1 MVRGGPLRASF
12 ASSSTTSLALSTPG
26 ASPHS
31 SDKPVATPTPSLGLH
46 RAAGT
51 GNVALVLYAL
61 ENGQAPNGLLNGV
74 APLHVAACVGD
85 VVATQLL
92 IAFGADVN
100 QPRARSRSNPAP
112 GVEGSTP
119 LHFAAANGHYAVV
132 CVLLENGARPSPTDR
147 DGQTPESLARANHH
161 TTCADLV
168 RQCAMTHGAQGHI
181 ERDSVREAG
190 YAVQWGDEV
199 VAPVSRENSPE
210 IMRPPRE
217 RTALA
222 PPVLP
227 SYWTK
232 PVAVPLHIRTDV
244 TETPQRSSTASPA
257 PSEVRWRASLPLF
270 LEKATHPASSLRALW
285 PQGNAAPAIHHSR
298 AADDADDHASTSGL
312 RVPRIS
318 SRTGLSNLL
327 KRATGTAS
335 YPRTPDD
342 SVSAVAR
349 DDSDPSRFSGILS
362 PTALLSLVNRR
373 SQENLS
379 TASSAERSESPGP
392 SASPASD
399 TASARAALR
408 GRDAGASRS
417 DAARL
422 RSRRAEPLALAV
434 PSGVPRTT
442 RTARLRSSSVSAAH
456 PTQAWDGER
465 TAAPRAP
472 TTRAR
477 ASSEVQP
484 PAEGAASSGA
494 LVWSAPVPAPG
505 SARSTPPGGEVV
517 RSILDQGTVL
527 GAAHDAHGHSSL
539 AALLAQYGASLEHGS
554 GSSEDVPM

>member
-12 ASSSTTSLALSTPG
+12 ASSSTTSLALSTPA
-26 ASPHS
+26 ASPHG
-31 SDKPVATPTPSLGLH
+31 SDKPVAAPTPSLGLH

-61 ENGQAPNGLLNGV
+61 ENGQTPNGLLHGV

-85 VVATQLL
+85 VVSTQLL

-100 QPRARSRSNPAP
+100 QPRARSRSHQAP

-132 CVLLENGARPSPTDR
+132 CVLLENGARPAPTDR

-161 TTCADLV
+161 TACADLV
-168 RQCAMTHGAQGHI
+168 RQCALTHGTQGHI

-190 YAVQWGDEV
+190 YAVQWGDEI

-210 IMRPPRE
+210 MTRPARE
-217 RTALA
+217 RTSLA

-227 SYWTK
+227 GYWTK

-244 TETPQRSSTASPA
+244 TDPPQRSSTASPA
-257 PSEVRWRASLPLF
+257 SSEVRWRASLPLF
-270 LEKATHPASSLRALW
+270 LEKAAHPASSLRALW

-298 AADDADDHASTSGL
+298 TADDADDHASTSGL

-327 KRATGTAS
+327 KRATGTAA

-342 SVSAVAR
+342 SAPAAAR
-349 DDSDPSRFSGILS
+349 DESDSSRFSGILS

-373 SQENLS
+373 SQDNLS
-379 TASSAERSESPGP
+379 TASSAEHSESPGP
-392 SASPASD
+392 SASPGSD
-399 TASARAALR
+399 TASIRVVLRARDGSAPR
-408 GRDAGASRS
+408 TDTT
-417 DAARL
+417 RL
-422 RSRRAEPLALAV
+422 RTRRAEPLALTA
-434 PSGVPRTT
+434 PSSVSRTT
-442 RTARLRSSSVSAAH
+442 RTTRLRSSSVSAAH
-456 PTQAWDGER
+456 SSQAWDGER

-484 PAEGAASSGA
+484 PAKGTASAGA
-494 LVWSAPVPAPG
+494 LVWSAPAPG
-505 SARSTPPGGEVV
+505 STRSTPPGGEVV

-539 AALLAQYGASLEHGS
+539 AVLLAQYGASLERGS